1 MQKKGIHLYS
11 GGLDSLLS
19 AKLLIDQGIELI
31 GLHFI
36 LPFLAP
42 DYDPETSHSAE
53 LARRIGLK
61 LRYIRCAEEY
71 MEMAKNPPHG
81 FGKQMNP
88 CIDCHIFF
96 LRKAAQIME
105 EEGAAF
111 VSTGEV
117 LGQRPMS
124 QMKHM
129 LNHIINETELK
140 GRLLRPLSAKLL
152 PETDAEKEGIVDR
165 SLLLDING
173 RGRDRQISLAEGW
186 GIHDY
191 APPAGGCLFTDPHI
205 ATRIEDLYTRT
216 PDFSMLDVYFL
227 SVGRHFKLGDK
238 TTFIVPRREAE
249 TDALE
254 KHKESA
260 DLYMYSDFPGPCV
273 YVRGPYA
280 EDDITLLASFIAR
293 YGKPDR
299 GPTDLI
305 FVMKKGQSAGEI
317 HCPPPAPESLID
329 SMRIS

>member
-19 AKLLIDQGIELI
+19 AKLLLDQGIDLI
-31 GLHFI
+31 GLHFV
-36 LPFLAP
+36 LPFFAP
-42 DYDPETSHSAE
+42 DYDPDTSHSAE

-61 LRYIRCAEEY
+61 LRHIRCAEEY

-96 LRKAAQIME
+96 LRKAAEIME
-105 EEGAAF
+105 KEGAAF
-111 VSTGEV
+111 VSSGEV
-117 LGQRPMS
+117 VGQRPMS
-124 QMKHM
+124 QMKNT
-129 LNHIINETELK
+129 LNHIMYETNLEGK
-140 GRLLRPLSAKLL
+140 LLRPLSAKIL

-165 SLLLDING
+165 SLLMDISG
-173 RGRDRQISLAEGW
+173 RGRDRQMALAAQW
-186 GIHDY
+186 GITDY

-216 PDFSMLDVYFL
+216 PGFSMLDMHLL
-227 SVGRHFKLGDK
+227 SIGRHFKLGDT

-260 DLYMYSDFPGPCV
+260 DLYLWSDFPGPCV
-273 YVRGPYA
+273 YVRGPYT
-280 EDDITLLASFIAR
+280 EDDIALLGSFIAR
-293 YGKPDR
+293 YGKPER

-317 HCPPPAPESLID
+317 HCPPAASEALID

>member
-19 AKLLIDQGIELI
+19 AKLLIDQGIDLI
-31 GLHFI
+31 GIHFV
-36 LPFLAP
+36 LPFLAL
-42 DYDPETSHSAE
+42 DYDPEHSRSAD
-53 LARRIGLK
+53 LARSIGLK

-129 LNHIINETELK
+129 LNHITSETELK

-152 PETDAEKEGIVDR
+152 PETDAEREGIVDR

-173 RGRDRQISLAEGW
+173 RGRDRQIALAEQW
-186 GIHDY
+186 GIRDY
-191 APPAGGCLFTDPHI
+191 AAPAGGCLFTDPHI

-216 PDFSMLDVYFL
+216 PGFSMLDVYLL
-227 SVGRHFKLGDK
+227 SIGRHFRLGDR
-238 TTFIVPRREAE
+238 TTFIVPRREEE
-249 TDALE
+249 TIALE
-254 KHKESA
+254 KHRDSA
-260 DLYMYSDFPGPCV
+260 DLYMYSDFPGPSV
-273 YVRGPYA
+273 YVRGPFT
-280 EDDITLLASFIAR
+280 EQDITLFASIIAR
-293 YGKPDR
+293 YGKPEK
-299 GPTDLI
+299 GPTAEI
-305 FVMKKGQSAGEI
+305 IVTRKG
-317 HCPPPAPESLID
+317 CPPEIIHAPAPAAQSVID
-329 SMRIS
+329 AMRIS